1 MLIVDDDPRVLAMLP
16 PMLQQVGYQTLTA
29 SGGREGIA
37 LAQERLPHLVVLDLM
52 MPEVSGFDVIDALRS
67 DVRTRGMAIL
77 VLTAKD
83 LTTEERAFLAQR
95 VQQVT
100 VKGPAASQA
109 VIREIDRVLRSG
121 RGGA

>member
-1 MLIVDDDPRVLAMLP
+1 
-16 PMLQQVGYQTLTA
+16 
-29 SGGREGIA
+29 
-37 LAQERLPHLVVLDLM
+37 M

-109 VIREIDRVLRSG
+109 IIREIDRVLRSG